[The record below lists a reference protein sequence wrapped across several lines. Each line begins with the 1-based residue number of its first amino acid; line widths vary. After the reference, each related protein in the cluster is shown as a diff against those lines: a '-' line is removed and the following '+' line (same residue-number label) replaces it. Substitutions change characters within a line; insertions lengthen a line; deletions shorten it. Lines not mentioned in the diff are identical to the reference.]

1 MPAKKRTKTFY
12 CKKYL
17 FVTFGAFLA
26 AIGLELFLVP
36 NQVIDG
42 GIVGISSTCRSSS
55 SASAAWA
62 GASQSPASSPS
73 RCCRFSPHSSALI
86 HPSPT
91 IPSLQP
97 SLAVSSTASASA
109 SSSGSVVSSTAP
121 MSSLSFAYYII
132 SKSIDVAVKGLNESY
147 VVMIVTDEHEA
158 ISQALM
164 QQMNRGVT
172 LLHGEGGY
180 TGNAKKILYT
190 TMTRLEVGEM
200 KEIVKDIDENA
211 FITLSV
217 ANDIIGG
224 RFRKR

>member
-1 MPAKKRTKTFY
+1 MFMN
-12 CKKYL
+12 L
-17 FVTFGAFLA
+17 FIL
-26 AIGLELFLVP
+26 
-36 NQVIDG
+36 
-42 GIVGISSTCRSSS
+42 
-55 SASAAWA
+55 SAAGLVFGRDKA
-62 GASQSPASSPS
+62 MY
-73 RCCRFSPHSSALI
+73 
-86 HPSPT
+86 
-91 IPSLQP
+91 SL
-97 SLAVSSTASASA
+97 
-109 SSSGSVVSSTAP
+109 
-121 MSSLSFAYYII
+121 FAYYII

-164 QQMNRGVT
+164 KQMNRGVT

-200 KEIVKDIDENA
+200 KELVKDIDENA

-217 ANDIIGG
+217 ANDIVGG